1 MKRRYQAACFIPLC
15 LASGLCMAGYGDDS
29 EAAELLVDLATFE
42 LIWAGITLV
51 FFVFLPLI
59 LRRKLSFDRR
69 FGYTLLFWI
78 AQIAY
83 PFVKGPAIDLFGK
96 PGSSVIVTASKTPLV
111 LQGVTFP
118 AGSRAEYELL
128 GWGFWRRKL
137 VGVTS
142 TKPVKLGPLDITALS
157 VRGSYEGAGT
167 IASATLVRPTVID
180 GWPCDVDVTLELDAG
195 APRLGACDLH
205 ASRTL
210 GNLTWPEGTGV
221 LNLDERGWSLSW
233 RGNEPYPK
241 LLGFSVSSMTADY
254 GASLQL
260 AEWKAQ
266 ASGQG
271 AKLGDYAFD
280 GDVGLRV
287 TWEAPQEIRVA
298 GYGKNVKTGAEA
310 DCVLTR
316 IEDRASRPCD
326 SRPDSHTDNPS
337 ADANAAETVGHND
350 E

>member
-1 MKRRYQAACFIPLC
+1 MKRRYQAACLVPLC

-29 EAAELLVDLATFE
+29 EAAELLVDLVTFE

-51 FFVFLPLI
+51 FFVSLPLL

-83 PFVKGPAIDLFGK
+83 PFVKGPAIDLFGQ
-96 PGSSVIVTASKTPLV
+96 PGSSVIVNASKTPLV
-111 LQGVTFP
+111 FQGVTFP
-118 AGSRAEYELL
+118 VGSRAEYERL

-142 TKPVKLGPLDITALS
+142 TKPVKLGPLDITSLS
-157 VRGSYEGAGT
+157 VSGLYEGAGT
-167 IASATLVRPTVID
+167 VASATLVRPAVID

-195 APRLGACDLH
+195 APRLGVCDLH

-210 GNLTWPEGTGV
+210 GNLTWPEGTRV

-233 RGNEPYPK
+233 RGDEPYPK
-241 LLGFSVSSMTADY
+241 RFGFSVSSMSADY
-254 GASLQL
+254 GSSLQL

-271 AKLGDYAFD
+271 MKLGDYAFD

-310 DCVLTR
+310 DCVLTG
-316 IEDRASRPCD
+316 IEDGASRPCERTTEAQPA
-326 SRPDSHTDNPS
+326 STS
-337 ADANAAETVGHND
+337 AAVPAGND
-350 E
+350 EE